1 MGFKDFIG
9 NAWNKIKDT
18 ASDTWN
24 NSKKIADNVY
34 SKVKYYG
41 KQAIDA
47 NRRATEDTAKTVLKY
62 GGKALNF
69 LDRHKADIAY
79 YGGKALK
86 VYGVATENPIAI
98 AGGTALSGFGRALKE
113 DDAKEEEK
121 LKEERRLALYGN
133 RYVAYSDMPR
143 IHYSR
148 RPFGYGIP
156 SITPHLYK
164 RPNYSM
170 MNANPQ
176 QSPLKLAYQEHKPKS
191 KSKTKGKGKKK

>member
-1 MGFKDFIG
+1 MGLKDFIG
-9 NAWNKIKDT
+9 NAWNNIKDT

-24 NSKKIADNVY
+24 NSKKVADNIY

-47 NRRATEDTAKTVLKY
+47 NRKATENTIKTTKDIAIGTGKFLNKHKGTLLDVA
-62 GGKALNF
+62 GKA
-69 LDRHKADIAY
+69 AY
-79 YGGKALK
+79 
-86 VYGVATENPIAI
+86 VYGVATVNPAFKA
-98 AGGTALSGFGRALKE
+98 AGVAMSELGQSIKE
-113 DDAKEEEK
+113 GEAKEEDK

-156 SITPHLYK
+156 SISPHSFRK
-164 RPNYSM
+164 PNYSTIDR
-170 MNANPQ
+170 NTPT
-176 QSPLKLAYQEHKPKS
+176 LALPDKTQNKPKS